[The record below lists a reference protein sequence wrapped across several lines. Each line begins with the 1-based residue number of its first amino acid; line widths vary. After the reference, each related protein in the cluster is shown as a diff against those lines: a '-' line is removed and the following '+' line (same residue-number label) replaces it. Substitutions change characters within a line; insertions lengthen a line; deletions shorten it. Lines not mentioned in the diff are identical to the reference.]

1 MMTDLPKRREQT
13 FLATRLDRQG
23 ILLRERGQRLWRSDV
38 LSSGNVKRRHLL
50 QNHVF
55 HG

>member
-1 MMTDLPKRREQT
+1 MMTDLPKKREQT
-13 FLATRLDRQG
+13 FLASRLDRQG
-23 ILLRERGQRLWRSDV
+23 ILLRECGQRLRSADV